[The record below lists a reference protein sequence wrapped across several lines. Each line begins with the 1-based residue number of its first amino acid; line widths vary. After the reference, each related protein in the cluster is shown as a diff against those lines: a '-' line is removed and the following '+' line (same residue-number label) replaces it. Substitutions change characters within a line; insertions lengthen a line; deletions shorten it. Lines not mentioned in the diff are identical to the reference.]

1 MNAART
7 LLVRQA
13 SRTTTPVVGRALMI
27 NPGTTTT
34 AASATATAN
43 QINSRGA
50 VVIACSTGYH
60 RTFAAAAAAHKPQK
74 QQQQQPV
81 AAMEECVKTQ
91 ENVSM
96 VRDAICRMLEKNSS
110 EAETK
115 PISNEELERIL
126 AKFAVSQYS

>member
-1 MNAART
+1 
-7 LLVRQA
+7 
-13 SRTTTPVVGRALMI
+13 MI

-34 AASATATAN
+34 TAASATAN

-50 VVIACSTGYH
+50 VVIACNTGYH

-74 QQQQQPV
+74 QQQQQQPV

-126 AKFAVSQYS
+126 AKFAVSQYSWWQ